1 MAPTVEL
8 FHIPKFRSTRVLWLY
23 YELEAIYRKS
33 RSDFP
38 QLKLH
43 KLSPDTFR
51 TEKPKELLAA
61 NPNGKVPAF
70 IDCDA
75 ALAMFEGCA
84 ILHYI
89 LDHYDFDG
97 ALGDKRDKA
106 FSAEL
111 YKLSF
116 YTSGTLDN
124 LFATSSPIQG
134 GPIELEQKMQLIPQL
149 SLEKSEKSM
158 TPILS
163 VPFVRLGRL
172 PNSKAGR

>member
-23 YELEAIYRKS
+23 YELEAIYRTS

-70 IDCDA
+70 VDCDA
-75 ALAMFEGCA
+75 AVAMFEGCA

-97 ALGDKRDKA
+97 ALGDKRDRA
-106 FSAEL
+106 FSAAL
-111 YKLSF
+111 YKMSF
-116 YTSGTLDN
+116 YTSGTVDN

-134 GPIELEQKMQLIPQL
+134 GPIVLEQKMQLIRVP
-149 SLEKSEKSM
+149 SLE
-158 TPILS
+158 
-163 VPFVRLGRL
+163 RGRRNVWPRIYWSL
-172 PNSKAGR
+172 CTFRPSTQF